1 MLYKCVQ
8 SIVRKHQTNTEKIN
22 SYKSDLVDLFRSLGL
37 APFENTPCQR
47 SDEEHSRVF
56 QISLDEVYLGYLNF
70 NCIILSSYPMYFVN
84 QLMLDTSVPWQLRS
98 RCVPPPHKTTCDTP
112 AIPRLR

>member
-56 QISLDEVYLGYLNF
+56 QISLDEVYGITIKLARRYLNTETF
-70 NCIILSSYPMYFVN
+70 A
-84 QLMLDTSVPWQLRS
+84 
-98 RCVPPPHKTTCDTP
+98 
-112 AIPRLR
+112 AISQHNK

>member
-37 APFENTPCQR
+37 APFDNTPCQR

-56 QISLDEVYLGYLNF
+56 QISLDEVYSCG
-70 NCIILSSYPMYFVN
+70 IPAEGERTGIGAAKE
-84 QLMLDTSVPWQLRS
+84 LDGRP
-98 RCVPPPHKTTCDTP
+98 
-112 AIPRLR
+112 

>member
-8 SIVRKHQTNTEKIN
+8 SIVRKHQSNTDKIN

-56 QISLDEVYLGYLNF
+56 QISLDEVYLPISATGPYL
-70 NCIILSSYPMYFVN
+70 CTWELY
-84 QLMLDTSVPWQLRS
+84 L
-98 RCVPPPHKTTCDTP
+98 
-112 AIPRLR
+112 

>member
-8 SIVRKHQTNTEKIN
+8 SIVRKHQSNTDKIN

-56 QISLDEVYLGYLNF
+56 QISLDEVYPQEPYG
-70 NCIILSSYPMYFVN
+70 IRRGI
-84 QLMLDTSVPWQLRS
+84 
-98 RCVPPPHKTTCDTP
+98 
-112 AIPRLR
+112 

>member
-8 SIVRKHQTNTEKIN
+8 SILRKHQTNTEKIS

-37 APFENTPCQR
+37 APFENTPSQR

-56 QISLDEVYLGYLNF
+56 QISLDEVYLFANSRLTVTKNF
-70 NCIILSSYPMYFVN
+70 TAIVKKIIQQY
-84 QLMLDTSVPWQLRS
+84 T
-98 RCVPPPHKTTCDTP
+98 
-112 AIPRLR
+112 

>member
-1 MLYKCVQ
+1 M

-22 SYKSDLVDLFRSLGL
+22 SYKSDLVDLFRSPGL

-56 QISLDEVYLGYLNF
+56 QISLDEV
-70 NCIILSSYPMYFVN
+70 
-84 QLMLDTSVPWQLRS
+84 
-98 RCVPPPHKTTCDTP
+98 
-112 AIPRLR
+112 

>member
-37 APFENTPCQR
+37 APFVNTPCQR

-56 QISLDEVYLGYLNF
+56 QISLDEVYDGLMSFSNFIYIMVIFTKKKSMYKLLNG
-70 NCIILSSYPMYFVN
+70 CRRTAHEKVK
-84 QLMLDTSVPWQLRS
+84 R
-98 RCVPPPHKTTCDTP
+98 
-112 AIPRLR
+112 

>member
-22 SYKSDLVDLFRSLGL
+22 SYKSDLIDLFRSLGL
-37 APFENTPCQR
+37 APFVNTPCQR

-56 QISLDEVYLGYLNF
+56 QISLDKVYNVVYFLLGVMNNTVYSVE
-70 NCIILSSYPMYFVN
+70 CIMN
-84 QLMLDTSVPWQLRS
+84 EGCS
-98 RCVPPPHKTTCDTP
+98 RV
-112 AIPRLR
+112 